1 MDAAVAPGGAHSVRR
16 RPGVVAVARAAGV
29 SPSTVSNV
37 YNRPEVVS
45 PQLRERVRLAASEL
59 GYGGADP
66 AARSLRSGRTGAIGV
81 VLRERLAY
89 SFDDPAAV
97 RFLQGVSDAAD
108 PQQLALVIVPAYPEQ
123 AGAYSAAIGRAA
135 VDGLLL
141 YSLVADDPLV
151 EASLQRRLPAVV
163 IDSPAPGDLPST
175 EGCGFVG
182 IDEHAAAATAVG
194 HLTGLGH
201 RRLGVLSLRLSA
213 GSHPGAADEPSQAAA
228 TASVARGRLEGARRA
243 AASAGIDWGTVAVQ
257 QCQISDVSSGRA
269 GAHALL
275 DRAPDTTALF
285 ALSDPIALGAWQAA
299 RERGLS
305 VPGELSIVGFDDS
318 APESDGLTTIHQ
330 PLREKGLAGTE
341 LLLRMLAGEEAG
353 RTVLPTRLVVR
364 GSTAPPA
371 D

>member
-1 MDAAVAPGGAHSVRR
+1 VRR

-45 PQLRERVRLAASEL
+45 PALRERVLLAASEL
-59 GYGGADP
+59 GYAGADP
-66 AARSLRSGRTGAIGV
+66 AALSLRRGRTGAIGV

-89 SFDDPAAV
+89 TFDDPAAV

-123 AGAYSAAIGRAA
+123 AGAFSAAIGRAA

-151 EASLQRRLPAVV
+151 EASLRRRLPTVV
-163 IDSPAPGDLPST
+163 IDSPAPGELPVT
-175 EGCGFVG
+175 AGCGFVG
-182 IDEHAAAATAVG
+182 IDERAAAAAAAG
-194 HLTGLGH
+194 HLMELGH

-213 GSHPGAADEPSQAAA
+213 ASHPGPADESAQAAA
-228 TASVARGRLEGARRA
+228 TASVARGRLEGARSA
-243 AASAGIDWGTVAVQ
+243 AEAAGLDWTAVPVE
-257 QCQISDVSSGRA
+257 QCQISDVASGHA

-275 DRAPDTTALF
+275 DRAPDTTAIF
-285 ALSDPIALGAWQAA
+285 ALSDPLALGARLAA

-305 VPGELSIVGFDDS
+305 VPGDLSIVGFDDS
-318 APESDGLTTIHQ
+318 APEADGLTTIRQ
-330 PLREKGLAGTE
+330 PLREKGFAATE
-341 LLLRMLAGEEAG
+341 LLLRMLAGEDAA
-353 RTVLPTRLVVR
+353 RTLLATRLVVR

-371 D
+371 L